1 MSTSTFFTETY
12 GGFHIDFLNDLT
24 GDRLWERFWNNDLFL
39 NIYDFWCLRRHG
51 YLIDNYLKRNSFLK
65 KIIRKKNKGK

>member
-51 YLIDNYLKRNSFLK
+51 YLIENYLKRNSFLK
-65 KIIRKKNKGK
+65 KIIRKKK